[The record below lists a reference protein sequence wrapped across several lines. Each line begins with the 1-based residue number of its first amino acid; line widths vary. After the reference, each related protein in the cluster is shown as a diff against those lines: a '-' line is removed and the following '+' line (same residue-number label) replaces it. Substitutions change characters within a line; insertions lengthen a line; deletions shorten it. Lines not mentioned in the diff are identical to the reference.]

1 MKRIALVSLNYAP
14 EEIGI
19 GAYSTG
25 LAEGLVA
32 RGFAVEAIS
41 GHAYYPKWKV
51 FPQFAGKGWLCTSE
65 NGVQI
70 CRCPHYVP
78 AEPTGLKRTLHLLSF
93 GLTALRPALRAAFR
107 RRGGRPDLVI
117 CVVPALFSVP
127 SAWLL
132 ARLSGAKLWI
142 HVQDFEIEA
151 AFATGL
157 LKDGV
162 LGRFLRWIEKRIL
175 RSADVVSSI
184 SPQMC
189 RRLGALGCEPER
201 IVELRNW
208 ANAPGR
214 DPDAGA
220 YYRQLWDLEGKKVA
234 LYSGNIANKQGIE
247 IIVDVARLLA
257 KRDDIVFVVCGEG
270 PNRANLEQRAKG
282 LTNIRFN
289 DLQPAQRLGQLLG
302 LASVHLLPQLQ
313 GAADLVLPSKLANM
327 LGSARPVVATAEQ
340 CTALYDEVEGCG
352 INTPPGDPVAMAEAI
367 ERLLDDSALYAEFS
381 AEGYQRSQQRW
392 SPSGI
397 LDALHNE
404 IDRRLSAPTTSNTST
419 ADQGIAK

>member
-1 MKRIALVSLNYAP
+1 MTRIALVSLNYAP

-19 GAYSTG
+19 GPYSTG

-32 RGFAVEAIS
+32 RGSAVEAIS
-41 GHAYYPKWKV
+41 GHAYYPRWKV
-51 FPQFAGKGWLCTSE
+51 FPQFAGKGWLQTSE
-65 NGVQI
+65 NGVQVW
-70 CRCPHYVP
+70 RCPHYVP
-78 AEPTGLKRTLHLLSF
+78 AQPSGLKRTLHLLSF
-93 GLTALRPALRAAFR
+93 GLAAFRPALRAAFR
-107 RRGGRPDLVI
+107 SRGERPDLVI

-132 ARLSGAKLWI
+132 ARLSGARLWI

-162 LGRFLRWIEKRIL
+162 LGRFARWVEKRLL

-189 RRLGALGCEPER
+189 RRLGALGCDPDR
-201 IVELRNW
+201 VVELRNW

-220 YYRQLWDLEGKKVA
+220 YYRQLWGLEGKKVA

-247 IIVDVARLLA
+247 IIVDVARHLA
-257 KRDDIVFVVCGEG
+257 GRDDIVFVVCGEG

-289 DLQPAQRLGQLLG
+289 DLQPAERLGQLLG

-327 LGSARPVVATAEQ
+327 LASARPVVATAEQ
-340 CTALYDEVEGCG
+340 GTALYDEVDGCG
-352 INTPPGDPVAMAEAI
+352 INTPPGDSVAMAAAI
-367 ERLLDDSALYAEFS
+367 EKLLDDSVLYAQSCET
-381 AEGYQRSQQRW
+381 AVARSVSRW
-392 SPSGI
+392 SYGGVMDQLEYQLSQ
-397 LDALHNE
+397 
-404 IDRRLSAPTTSNTST
+404 RLLGPTP
-419 ADQGIAK
+419 